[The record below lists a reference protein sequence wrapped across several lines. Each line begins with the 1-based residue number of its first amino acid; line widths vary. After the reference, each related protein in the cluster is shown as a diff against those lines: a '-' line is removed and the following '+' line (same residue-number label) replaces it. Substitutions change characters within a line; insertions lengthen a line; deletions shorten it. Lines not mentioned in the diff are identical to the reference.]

1 MWFAD
6 KLLVENPFKC
16 ILIYSQNYSNKMSM
30 LASLICSF
38 SSSSSSLP
46 CFSLQCLQLWK
57 KSKTRITWQLPAS
70 RQRRE
75 QCGGCRTGRASSWGW
90 AASAPSSAW
99 SPGSPGAGWVHNSW
113 PFDATWS
120 LLVEKTSWKVESAM
134 SGVIPIT
141 SFFKLR
147 QALSKRT
154 RRGSGQGQEMENCKL
169 VIWPQ
174 NKPIDP
180 FYKISHFHHVLM
192 VQYFVCSHQ
201 YPSTNWIWTFHTSIT
216 ANCQRGQIAKSWFP
230 TCCRFDKGS
239 NARIVGGKFW
249 KVEKYWNREKLIF
262 WEGLKGYQPK
272 LNKGMMRTKYISYYF
287 KYPTLY
293 HVLWCIVLLNIIRD
307 VVMPSSLQGV
317 NH

>member
-1 MWFAD
+1 
-6 KLLVENPFKC
+6 
-16 ILIYSQNYSNKMSM
+16 M

-46 CFSLQCLQLWK
+46 WFSLQCLQFWK

-169 VIWPQ
+169 VICPQ
-174 NKPIDP
+174 NKSILFTRSDIFIMYWWFNILCVRTNTHLPIG
-180 FYKISHFHHVLM
+180 FEHFTQVLQPIVKEARLRKVDFPPAADLIKAPM
-192 VQYFVCSHQ
+192 LELWEENSEKWR
-201 YPSTNWIWTFHTSIT
+201 NIET
-216 ANCQRGQIAKSWFP
+216 ARN
-230 TCCRFDKGS
+230 
-239 NARIVGGKFW
+239 
-249 KVEKYWNREKLIF
+249 
-262 WEGLKGYQPK
+262 
-272 LNKGMMRTKYISYYF
+272 
-287 KYPTLY
+287 
-293 HVLWCIVLLNIIRD
+293 
-307 VVMPSSLQGV
+307 
-317 NH
+317 